1 MYSKHPYEAKTQL
14 LINKSESVSIKIGND
29 FKDFIQQE
37 SDIDDIYENIDE
49 CNRNK
54 KCKVFFVSDDIIA
67 ICDIYDWLATKK
79 FNQQTEVFIRRR
91 KISIFLAF
99 ITESYFTVPKDTRL
113 NSTPYFSMKIP
124 NK

>member
-1 MYSKHPYEAKTQL
+1 MYSKHPYEAKNQL

-54 KCKVFFVSDDIIA
+54 KRKVFFVSDDIIA
-67 ICDIYDWLATKK
+67 IWDIQDWLATKK

-99 ITESYFTVPKDTRL
+99 ITESYFNVPKNTRL
-113 NSTPYFSMKIP
+113 NSTPYFFMKIP

>member
-1 MYSKHPYEAKTQL
+1 MYSKHPYEAKNQL

-54 KCKVFFVSDDIIA
+54 KRKVFFVSDDIIA